1 VGWRQCEVVVTLPGG
16 RRYSA
21 IVEAKST
28 FHAAL
33 VFQAHCLNAPEG
45 LQRPHIEPGTVLEVR
60 PIYRV
65 KVQEA
70 RCSGRIGKTAATD
83 AKADS
88 KDKR

>member
-21 IVEAKST
+21 IVEARST

-60 PIYRV
+60 PIYKV

-70 RCSGRIGKTAATD
+70 MLWADRKDSRDGRKG
-83 AKADS
+83 
-88 KDKR
+88 RQQR